1 MRPVKTEIASSTE
14 RLLACRICLATEA
27 KLYGIHENG
36 LKKEILELLGIKV
49 SALDGYPQHMCVFC
63 RTLLSKYKQL
73 RVRSQR
79 AQELLWTLK
88 KQHGITTSTIATINP
103 QFAIL
108 TSHTNTLIEYQYQDP
123 ELPIIVKEEEPKNED
138 IVKYED
144 SDNIDYEDED
154 YKDEVDKKRK
164 RKRKVEKEGPREKKK
179 IPKEK
184 KIKKMFDCE
193 ADFPAFEA
201 KYNMEI
207 VVLTM
212 EQQLENMAARK
223 NSSNYVNSPF
233 KCQLC
238 FKGFSSEATFK
249 NHTLKHH
256 DPSVG
261 AQQCELCFSRFRI
274 PAFLRTHAETH
285 RLKFV
290 CKDCRFVAS
299 NRYHAITHFREHSGF
314 KYVCKYCGATFKK
327 PSTHGTHVRIQ
338 HPQEN
343 TSCDV
348 CGETFQG
355 DFGLRMHKTR
365 AHKQN
370 LENES
375 ESLNCSTCGVQ
386 FASSYAMARHTFTAP
401 DNLCNPSA
409 RACTL
414 CGENLATDELLR
426 SHTEERHSKP
436 ETKCD
441 ECNKTFLTEASLSVH
456 YERVHLQVKGVRRK
470 ASHHARKQYGGVV
483 MCELCGKRCKNSTIL
498 KYHQRTHTGEKPH
511 SCPRCPKRFVSPM
524 LLQCHLRSHTGER
537 PYKCGQCHKSF
548 TQKSA
553 LTVHSTVHT
562 GEKPFVCSICGKS
575 FTQAASV
582 HTHVKYVH
590 MKMPAPPR
598 RRNLKRE

>member
-1 MRPVKTEIASSTE
+1 
-14 RLLACRICLATEA
+14 
-27 KLYGIHENG
+27 
-36 LKKEILELLGIKV
+36 
-49 SALDGYPQHMCVFC
+49 
-63 RTLLSKYKQL
+63 
-73 RVRSQR
+73 
-79 AQELLWTLK
+79 
-88 KQHGITTSTIATINP
+88 
-103 QFAIL
+103 
-108 TSHTNTLIEYQYQDP
+108 
-123 ELPIIVKEEEPKNED
+123 
-138 IVKYED
+138 
-144 SDNIDYEDED
+144 
-154 YKDEVDKKRK
+154 
-164 RKRKVEKEGPREKKK
+164 
-179 IPKEK
+179 
-184 KIKKMFDCE
+184 
-193 ADFPAFEA
+193 
-201 KYNMEI
+201 
-207 VVLTM
+207 
-212 EQQLENMAARK
+212 MAARK
-223 NSSNYVNSPF
+223 NSSNYVNSPY

-249 NHTLKHH
+249 NHNLKHH

-261 AQQCELCFSRFRI
+261 AQQCELCYSRFRI

-314 KYVCKYCGATFKK
+314 KYVCKYCGASFKK

-338 HPQEN
+338 HPTEN

-370 LENES
+370 SENES
-375 ESLNCSTCGVQ
+375 GSLNCSTCGVQ

-401 DNLCNPSA
+401 DNVCNPSM

-414 CGENLATDELLR
+414 CGENLASDELLR
-426 SHTEERHSKP
+426 THTQERHSKP

-456 YERVHLQVKGVRRK
+456 YERVHLQVKSVRRK

-524 LLQCHLRSHTGER
+524 LLH
-537 PYKCGQCHKSF
+537 
-548 TQKSA
+548 
-553 LTVHSTVHT
+553 VHT
-562 GEKPFVCSICGKS
+562 GEKPFACSICGKS